1 MKHLAILGSTGS
13 IGTQALE
20 VIQAHQDKF
29 RVIGLSAGSNL
40 TILKKQIATFS
51 PKIVSVRSK
60 DLAEK
65 LRTEVRSDV
74 KIVYGEEGLIEVAT
88 QDDVDFVITAL
99 VGSIGLKPTIKAIE
113 ANKQI
118 GLANKETLVSGGHLV
133 MELAKQYD
141 VPIIPIDSEHS
152 AIYQSLN
159 GEKNTQVN
167 RIILTASGGPF
178 RNKSREDLKN
188 VTIADA
194 LKHPNWTMGAK
205 ITIDSAT
212 MMNKGLE
219 VIEAHWLF
227 QMPYEKIDV
236 MIHPESIIHS
246 MVEYIDSAIIAQLGT
261 PDMKVPIQYAISY
274 PDRLNLNID
283 ALDLTQIGALHFFK
297 PDLERFPSLKMAY
310 QTGKEGGT
318 MPTVLNAANEVV
330 VGAFLQGKVPFM
342 EIESIIDAILGQHQ
356 KVKHPSIEEIME
368 ADRWARV
375 ATSTLIKSKGW

>member
-1 MKHLAILGSTGS
+1 MKYLAILGSTGS

-20 VIQAHQDKF
+20 VVQAHQDKF

-40 TILKKQIATFS
+40 TVLKKQIATFS

-159 GEKNTQVN
+159 GEK
-167 RIILTASGGPF
+167 IL
-178 RNKSREDLKN
+178 KL
-188 VTIADA
+188 
-194 LKHPNWTMGAK
+194 
-205 ITIDSAT
+205 
-212 MMNKGLE
+212 
-219 VIEAHWLF
+219 IEL
-227 QMPYEKIDV
+227 
-236 MIHPESIIHS
+236 S
-246 MVEYIDSAIIAQLGT
+246 
-261 PDMKVPIQYAISY
+261 
-274 PDRLNLNID
+274 
-283 ALDLTQIGALHFFK
+283 
-297 PDLERFPSLKMAY
+297 
-310 QTGKEGGT
+310 
-318 MPTVLNAANEVV
+318 
-330 VGAFLQGKVPFM
+330 
-342 EIESIIDAILGQHQ
+342 
-356 KVKHPSIEEIME
+356 
-368 ADRWARV
+368 
-375 ATSTLIKSKGW
+375 

>member
-1 MKHLAILGSTGS
+1 M
-13 IGTQALE
+13 
-20 VIQAHQDKF
+20 
-29 RVIGLSAGSNL
+29 
-40 TILKKQIATFS
+40 
-51 PKIVSVRSK
+51 
-60 DLAEK
+60 
-65 LRTEVRSDV
+65 
-74 KIVYGEEGLIEVAT
+74 
-88 QDDVDFVITAL
+88 
-99 VGSIGLKPTIKAIE
+99 
-113 ANKQI
+113 
-118 GLANKETLVSGGHLV
+118 
-133 MELAKQYD
+133 
-141 VPIIPIDSEHS
+141 
-152 AIYQSLN
+152 
-159 GEKNTQVN
+159 
-167 RIILTASGGPF
+167 
-178 RNKSREDLKN
+178 KN

-246 MVEYIDSAIIAQLGT
+246 MVEYIDRAIIAQLGT